1 MSGVASR
8 ELVERASINLPVI
21 SLSRVPFSGGSGRRI
36 SPEFFKDR
44 P

>member
-8 ELVERASINLPVI
+8 ELVERASINLPAI
-21 SLSRVPFSGGSGRRI
+21 SLSRVPFSGGSGTRI
-36 SPEFFKDR
+36 SQFFKDR